1 MLASQYV
8 TYMKIL
14 GDKMSQMERSSRQQ
28 IVPYPAKDPDSVLD
42 QIILMKCDI
51 N

>member
-1 MLASQYV
+1 
-8 TYMKIL
+8 
-14 GDKMSQMERSSRQQ
+14 MERSSKQQ